1 MKYFTADMI
10 KRHRSVMSTLD
21 DPTEKQ
27 YNEVVDEWQKKKQA
41 YWDQQNSLLGKL
53 PPSVPLFRD
62 NTMCLHDAS
71 IDQFT
76 IFNRNSK
83 ILTFILNTN
92 NLDKDYF
99 LYILRY
105 KLYDSY
111 DLNAIKVTLCSKN
124 NDSKI
129 INSYYKPPDRTW
141 LLYDEWDIVKD
152 NVFGHYLLLENENHF
167 AEVNILF
174 SEFDFSYINYKEKDI
189 LESKPLLF
197 AD

>member
-129 INSYYKPPDRTW
+129 INTYYKPPDRTW